1 MKRNDFH
8 NLSVDELLSVREI
21 INELLSSKITEE
33 RRELEQ
39 RMAKLSQ
46 FNAEPQIG
54 FAKIPAKYQNPDNPT
69 QTWAGRGKTPL
80 WLAAALKKGR
90 RKEDFLIKHHAV
102 RTTSRIKDR

>member
-8 NLSVDELLSVREI
+8 NLSVDELLNVREI
-21 INELLSSKITEE
+21 INDILSSKISEE
-33 RRELEQ
+33 KRALEQ

-46 FNAEPQIG
+46 LDQESSSKFV
-54 FAKIPAKYQNPDNPT
+54 KIPAKYQNPDNPT

-90 RKEDFLIKHHAV
+90 LKEDFLISNQTRSAPRVKG
-102 RTTSRIKDR
+102 R